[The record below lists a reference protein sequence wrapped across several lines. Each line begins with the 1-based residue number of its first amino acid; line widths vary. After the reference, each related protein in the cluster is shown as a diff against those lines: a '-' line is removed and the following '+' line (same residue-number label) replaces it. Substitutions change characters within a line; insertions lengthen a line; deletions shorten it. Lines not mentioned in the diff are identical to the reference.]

1 MEAAVKLSTQK
12 DIFSG
17 NNTQTPRVDETKN
30 IELARDDCDSDEF
43 RVCVPLMDSGLVS
56 RPTWREDALIWHRP
70 RVVYHRVY
78 FSIQREVLELWS
90 RPT

>member
-43 RVCVPLMDSGLVS
+43 RDFGPLMGL
-56 RPTWREDALIWHRP
+56 RIG
-70 RVVYHRVY
+70 
-78 FSIQREVLELWS
+78 
-90 RPT
+90 